1 MCTNILYIIKQ
12 RVGDISLTLFVII
25 LLVLP
30 SMGKA
35 QSKISDTAIATK
47 EVADLEKQA
56 DVSTHSPSAA
66 LWKSAIIPGWGQV
79 YNRQAWKVG
88 IIYGG
93 AAVATYIGIDNYR
106 NAQKFKTEYIN
117 RNEGNTAELLPEYL
131 NYPDQNIYNLYQAY
145 EKNFQLSIIAGVA
158 IYALNLIDAYCY
170 GHLFD
175 FQINDDLSLRLTP
188 TIESYNV
195 GMGFTSGM
203 KLQLNF

>member
-1 MCTNILYIIKQ
+1 M
-12 RVGDISLTLFVII
+12 GDISLTLFVII

-47 EVADLEKQA
+47 EVADLEKQD

-93 AAVATYIGIDNYR
+93 AAVVTYLGIDNYR

-117 RNEGNTAELLPEYL
+117 RNEGNTADLLPEYI

-188 TIESYNV
+188 MVESYNV
-195 GMGFTSGM
+195 GMGFASGM

>member
-1 MCTNILYIIKQ
+1 M
-12 RVGDISLTLFVII
+12 GDISLTLFVII

-47 EVADLEKQA
+47 EVADLEKQV

-93 AAVATYIGIDNYR
+93 AAVVTYLGIDNYR

-117 RNEGNTAELLPEYL
+117 RNEGNTADLLPEYI

-188 TIESYNV
+188 MVESYNV
-195 GMGFTSGM
+195 GMGFASGM

>member
-1 MCTNILYIIKQ
+1 M
-12 RVGDISLTLFVII
+12 GDISLTLFVII

-47 EVADLEKQA
+47 EVTASEKQV

-66 LWKSAIIPGWGQV
+66 LWKSAIIPGWGQI

-93 AAVATYIGIDNYR
+93 AAVATYLGIDNYR

-117 RNEGNTAELLPEYL
+117 RNEGNTAELLPEYI

-188 TIESYNV
+188 MVESYNV
-195 GMGFTSGM
+195 GMGFASGM

>member
-1 MCTNILYIIKQ
+1 M
-12 RVGDISLTLFVII
+12 GDISLTLFVII

-30 SMGKA
+30 SVGKA

-47 EVADLEKQA
+47 EVTASEKQV

-93 AAVATYIGIDNYR
+93 AAVVTYLGIDNYR

-117 RNEGNTAELLPEYL
+117 RNEGNTADLLPEYI

-188 TIESYNV
+188 MVESYNV
-195 GMGFTSGM
+195 GMGFASGM

>member
-1 MCTNILYIIKQ
+1 M
-12 RVGDISLTLFVII
+12 GDISLTLFVII

-30 SMGKA
+30 SVGKA

-47 EVADLEKQA
+47 EVTASEKQV

-93 AAVATYIGIDNYR
+93 AAVATYLGIDNYR

-117 RNEGNTAELLPEYL
+117 RNEGNTAELLPEYI

-188 TIESYNV
+188 MVESYNV
-195 GMGFTSGM
+195 GMGFASGM

>member
-1 MCTNILYIIKQ
+1 M
-12 RVGDISLTLFVII
+12 GDISLTLFVII

-30 SMGKA
+30 SVGKA

-47 EVADLEKQA
+47 EVTASEKQV

-66 LWKSAIIPGWGQV
+66 LWKSAIIPGWGQI

-93 AAVATYIGIDNYR
+93 AAVATYLGIDNYR

-117 RNEGNTAELLPEYL
+117 RNEGNTAELLPEYI

-188 TIESYNV
+188 MVESYNV
-195 GMGFTSGM
+195 GMGFASGM

>member
-1 MCTNILYIIKQ
+1 M
-12 RVGDISLTLFVII
+12 GDISLTLFVII

-30 SMGKA
+30 SVGKA

-47 EVADLEKQA
+47 EVTASEKQV

-66 LWKSAIIPGWGQV
+66 LWKSAIIPGWGQI

-93 AAVATYIGIDNYR
+93 AAVATYLGIDNYR

-117 RNEGNTAELLPEYL
+117 RNEGNTAELLPEYI

>member
-1 MCTNILYIIKQ
+1 M
-12 RVGDISLTLFVII
+12 GDISLTLFVII

-30 SMGKA
+30 SVGKA

-47 EVADLEKQA
+47 EVTASEKQV

-66 LWKSAIIPGWGQV
+66 LWKSAIIPGWGQI

-93 AAVATYIGIDNYR
+93 AAVATYLGIDNYR

-117 RNEGNTAELLPEYL
+117 RNEGNTADLLPEYI

-188 TIESYNV
+188 MVESYNV
-195 GMGFTSGM
+195 GMGFASGM